1 MEEHPMI
8 IDRDRGVIQVWND
21 SFKTYC
27 NFSFEFIE
35 DLVIIIKQTK
45 DVPGCVYKHID
56 P

>member
-1 MEEHPMI
+1 MEEHPTI
-8 IDRDRGVIQVWND
+8 IDRDRCAIQVWNS
-21 SFKTYC
+21 SFNTYC

-45 DVPGCVYKHID
+45 DAPGCIYKHID